1 MVLALYKIN
10 LGMLTKDV
18 VSRDALKRYIN
29 NILGYFYTKEFYEN
43 CIGNTFKKD
52 GYYNDK

>member
-18 VSRDALKRYIN
+18 VSRDVLKRYIN

-43 CIGNTFKKD
+43 CIGDTLKKD